1 MFEQMV
7 ESANDGKSKRRRYFV
22 ISAALVLSA
31 AAAILILDLYA
42 ANFEIGYQG
51 LGYDE
56 LLTPSTVKPVDPEKN
71 ESHFEPSAAAR
82 KAITRATNMARVD
95 ESRFVPDKW
104 STNVNRY
111 ISRPNQPFTVDPFS
125 GDSGGPGTGTSSRSG
140 APSGAGDSASSS
152 PDDTE
157 QEISPPPPPRRVIDG
172 DKRPAEVKRLG
183 IVNGFAVELPKPKYP
198 PAAIA
203 LNLSDV
209 VQVQVTIDETGNVI
223 AARVVKGNPIFR
235 TVAEE
240 AARRSKFSP
249 TTSEGVPVKVT
260 GLIIYNFVR

>member
-7 ESANDGKSKRRRYFV
+7 ESATYGKDKRRRYFV

-56 LLTPSTVKPVDPEKN
+56 LLTPATVKPVAPEANK
-71 ESHFEPSAAAR
+71 SHSELSAAAP
-82 KAITRATNMARVD
+82 KAITRATNLARVD

-104 STNVNRY
+104 SADVNRY
-111 ISRPNQPFTVDPFS
+111 ISRPNQPFTVDSFS
-125 GDSGGPGTGTSSRSG
+125 GDSGVPGTGAGSRNG
-140 APSGAGDSASSS
+140 APSGAIDAASNP
-152 PDDTE
+152 PDNTE
-157 QEISPPPPPRRVIDG
+157 QETPPPPPPGRRVDG
-172 DKRPAEVKRLG
+172 DKRPPEVKRLG
-183 IVNGFAVELPKPKYP
+183 IVNGIAVELPKPKYP

-235 TVAEE
+235 AAAEE

-249 TTSEGVPVKVT
+249 TRSEGVPVKVT